1 MDDRAPSP
9 EAIEMDLRTDLAENT
24 KGQSE
29 SSERDAALEEAVDV
43 SHHDGLSQSDP
54 PPSLI
59 ARLSNRRRELPGNE
73 QYIPLRVKII
83 NNAFLAEA
91 RPLVTGD
98 QSYPAPSST
107 AGIGGAF
114 PNNYPSKQNT
124 GTADHVLNF
133 NQKSEEMQTPGCD
146 TLTSTGSGLTTSS
159 RRGAR
164 RRVGKV
170 QE

>member
-1 MDDRAPSP
+1 MDDRTPSP
-9 EAIEMDLRTDLAENT
+9 ETIEMNIRTDMTENAES
-24 KGQSE
+24 QSE
-29 SSERDAALEEAVDV
+29 SSEREAASEEAIDV
-43 SHHDGLSQSDP
+43 SHSDGPSQRVP

-59 ARLSNRRRELPGNE
+59 TRLSNRRRNTGNE
-73 QYIPLRVKII
+73 QHIPPLRVKII
-83 NNAFLAEA
+83 NNASLAET

-107 AGIGGAF
+107 AGIGGTF
-114 PNNYPSKQNT
+114 PINNPSKQS
-124 GTADHVLNF
+124 TADHVLNF
-133 NQKSEEMQTPGCD
+133 IQKSEEMQTPGCD
-146 TLTSTGSGLTTSS
+146 TLTSAGSGLTTSS

>member
-1 MDDRAPSP
+1 MNDRAPSP
-9 EAIEMDLRTDLAENT
+9 ETIEMDVRTDLTENT

-29 SSERDAALEEAVDV
+29 SSEREAALEEAIDV
-43 SHHDGLSQSDP
+43 SHPDSPSQSVP

-73 QYIPLRVKII
+73 HYIPLRVKIS

-114 PNNYPSKQNT
+114 PINNPSKQN
-124 GTADHVLNF
+124 TADHVLNF
-133 NQKSEEMQTPGCD
+133 IQKSEEMQTPGCD

-164 RRVGKV
+164 KRVEKV